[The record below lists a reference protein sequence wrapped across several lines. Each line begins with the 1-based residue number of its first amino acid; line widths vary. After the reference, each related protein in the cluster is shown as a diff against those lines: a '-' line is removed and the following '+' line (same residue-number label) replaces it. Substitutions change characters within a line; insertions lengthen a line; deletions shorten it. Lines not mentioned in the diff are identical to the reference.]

1 MVKLS
6 KVDLRKSG
14 DIRLAKIK
22 IDLVKHGIK
31 KVNLKKK
38 KKFEFEITKILSSAV
53 SSEYTRYILNQ
64 YDERSEQTFIDAVV
78 ANIMETSSWDEGYYN
93 DDDIRLA
100 IGRELMARLGIE
112 VKSLNNKENIK
123 IPLMSR

>member
-112 VKSLNNKENIK
+112 V
-123 IPLMSR
+123 